1 MVDTATGTIYQYL
14 NDRLGTPVAL
24 VDSGNKAVWEAVYK
38 PFGEAT
44 VNPNSSVSEAPPAE
58 RVASGS
64 PPEGGVYIGKAPL
77 GLLVIKI

>member
-1 MVDTATGTIYQYL
+1 LGAFSIQNEKIKLSEIVKKNKMPQLL
-14 NDRLGTPVAL
+14 N
-24 VDSGNKAVWEAVYK
+24 
-38 PFGEAT
+38 
-44 VNPNSSVSEAPPAE
+44 VSEAPPAE